1 MKLSKQQLKRIIRE
15 AMNEQERIAVPPV
28 NTKDQ
33 AEYLLHDTL
42 LAVEKHLSLE
52 EIQAII
58 AMLY

>member
-15 AMNEQERIAVPPV
+15 AMNEQERIAVPQV
-28 NTKDQ
+28 KDKDQ
-33 AEYLLHDTL
+33 AEDLLHDTL

-58 AMLY
+58 AMLF